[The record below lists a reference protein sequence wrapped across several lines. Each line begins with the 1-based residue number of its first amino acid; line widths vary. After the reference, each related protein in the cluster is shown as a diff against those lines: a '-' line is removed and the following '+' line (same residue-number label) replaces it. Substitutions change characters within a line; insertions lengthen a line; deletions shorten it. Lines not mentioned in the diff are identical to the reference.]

1 MSMTCQIY
9 RCTFNHSCV
18 RWLKLSSRDI
28 MVFGQYRSIVQHRP
42 LFTLFFTQNP
52 MLEMLL
58 YFWYSCLN
66 MKIHGW
72 RLSLWNSGKMFLCI
86 FLNLLAKDIESLYSY
101 ITTDVF
107 TYKVGLISG
116 LVSEKIFS
124 VSFLVYNQHAFLF
137 INYQAKH
144 QSQMYRYVNG
154 R

>member
-1 MSMTCQIY
+1 MTCQIY

-124 VSFLVYNQHAFLF
+124 VFFGLQPTCISVH
-137 INYQAKH
+137 
-144 QSQMYRYVNG
+144 
-154 R
+154 